1 MRNQLYLFFLFFI
14 FYCVPT
20 FAQKSNSAR
29 ISQAKISIKIQPTPR
44 YKIKNIPT
52 NNFLKQNW
60 LALELEYVPLKTG
73 KNNILAFNFN
83 DSFNIK
89 FEALVPTSKNNEMFL
104 LSTTVRYWPISF
116 NRKKHYA
123 LALIPLN
130 IMHKITPL
138 NIDNEF
144 LEENLKLK
152 ATFYLNKTKI
162 GQAYYPP
169 SKATEKLFTAINS
182 SAMKITRL
190 PGAIFNRYQT
200 PWSLINFNK
209 YELIKQQN

>member
-1 MRNQLYLFFLFFI
+1 MRNQLYLFSLFFI
-14 FYCVPT
+14 FYSVQT

-29 ISQAKISIKIQPTPR
+29 ISQAKISVKTQPTPIFKVR
-44 YKIKNIPT
+44 NFPTKNSLT
-52 NNFLKQNW
+52 KNW
-60 LALELEYVPLKTG
+60 LALELEYVPMKTG
-73 KNNILAFNFN
+73 RNNVLAFNFK
-83 DSFNIK
+83 DSFDIK
-89 FEALVPTSKNNEMFL
+89 FEALVPIAKNNEMFL
-104 LSTTVRYWPISF
+104 LSTTVHYWPINF

-138 NIDNEF
+138 NIDDEF
-144 LEENLKLK
+144 LEENFKLK

-169 SKATEKLFTAINS
+169 AKSTEKLFTEINS
-182 SAMKITRL
+182 SAMKITRF

-200 PWSLINFNK
+200 PWSLINYNK